1 MASVGSRVKGE
12 SLKVGKEPPCTR
24 PGQVEAGVGF
34 QGSLLPG
41 EASCQETCPLETRY
55 LP

>member
-12 SLKVGKEPPCTR
+12 SLKVGKETPCTR

-41 EASCQETCPLETRY
+41 EASCQETCPWETRY